1 MKILQII
8 AKKFDKD
15 VMTLLLYERRSM
27 ITITNAIVQAAAG
40 NARYS
45 LEMMKLEKRGSQF
58 YISREVIMTA
68 ARNSSSGSAVL
79 SLLLGKRRQKIE
91 ITEKIIETVVTHW
104 DSHDIR
110 LLLKKLRRSFK
121 ITQTVLK
128 KAARNEVDDINV
140 IKLFLKNGE
149 NKFKI
154 IEKVMIVAA
163 KNFECEMKLIDML
176 LKKYSDH
183 FKITEALVEAVAESW
198 NENKKMKILLEKAS
212 NEVKIIER
220 VLVTVAGNWNGQKT
234 IQLLWD
240 QRLDEI
246 KITDEVLVTAAE
258 NEKHS
263 EQMMKLLSQEC
274 RFQNEVFEQ
283 IITAVAESWDAEKL
297 IMLLFEKWGNRLS
310 VTERVSEA
318 AAANEHS
325 EKILI
330 LLLKNGGE
338 KVKAD
343 IKVTE
348 GILQAAAENEIYGL
362 EVMKFL
368 LTHCSTQSS
377 ITEEVLKAAAANKKL
392 GKELLKLLL
401 EHDVAVI
408 SDAVVA
414 TAAANGQKDVLQ
426 SLEGWNHIKDWREQW
441 FAVSS
446 FYNAVKNGDAEAI
459 KRFLT
464 KDLDPDLDYR
474 GNISPLWIATWN
486 EHFEA
491 VDLLLKTH
499 TVDVNWRSSDG
510 RSPLFCAVERNSED
524 IAVLLLKNGANSKLT
539 NNKGVTPLELTE
551 QDEHLEMEDI
561 FKKYT
566 LN

>member
-1 MKILQII
+1 
-8 AKKFDKD
+8 
-15 VMTLLLYERRSM
+15 MTLLLYERRSM

-198 NENKKMKILLEKAS
+198 NENKKMKMLLEKAS

-283 IITAVAESWDAEKL
+283 MITAVAESWDAEKL

-446 FYNAVKNGDAEAI
+446 FYNAVKNGDAETI

>member
-198 NENKKMKILLEKAS
+198 NENKKMKMLLEKAS

-283 IITAVAESWDAEKL
+283 MITAVAESWDAEKL

>member
-198 NENKKMKILLEKAS
+198 NENKKMKMLLEKAS

-283 IITAVAESWDAEKL
+283 MITAVAESWDAEKL

-446 FYNAVKNGDAEAI
+446 FYNAVKNGDAETI